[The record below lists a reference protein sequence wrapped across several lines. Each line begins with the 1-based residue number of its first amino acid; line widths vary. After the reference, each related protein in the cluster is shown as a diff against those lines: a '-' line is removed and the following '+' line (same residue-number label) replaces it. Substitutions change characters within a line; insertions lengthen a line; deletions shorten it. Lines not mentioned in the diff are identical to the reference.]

1 VSVVLLFAVALAPIS
16 QHDKFPV
23 WAELQGLYDEI
34 SQATQQFETASDVD
48 LFHDVLYTSDWVFI
62 DATGQRHSWSQVREE
77 AVRTLESPRVDS
89 ITQSIQTLSLV
100 PTGATVRV
108 NVTTVRTMVDND
120 GRYGRKGGSHTL
132 TEATVFRDSW
142 IKVADGW
149 KLKLREQI
157 GQPRVLVN
165 KPPSEW

>member
-1 VSVVLLFAVALAPIS
+1 
-16 QHDKFPV
+16 
-23 WAELQGLYDEI
+23 
-34 SQATQQFETASDVD
+34 
-48 LFHDVLYTSDWVFI
+48 VLYTSDWVFI

-142 IKVADGW
+142 IKVADDW